1 MTEPENSP
9 LVLFRQS
16 ALAHPDRLWALH
28 ELAPLVGV
36 IARCWPGE
44 TLKESQRKE
53 RTLKLIEQAHVYI
66 TNSNPRVRAKL
77 EQCTGDSIVQSLAD
91 TASLGLSLV
100 KALGE
105 THLVPYGTCCTHMT
119 GYPGFIK
126 LIIQTGMVASVQVD
140 AAYQGEHFAVR
151 GGTNPGIDHDIRTDD
166 GFDRDDL
173 RITHVYMI
181 VNNLQGPPSWCVMN
195 RQQIDK
201 VRAASKASD
210 GPWRY
215 WYGEMAKKSV
225 IRRGRKQIPLRT
237 EDQSGQ
243 LLLRAMEL
251 DNRDFGILR
260 AEAEKQQNVLWC
272 DYLKRG
278 HAAVDAEIIS
288 AHTESLPPPMDEE
301 PTTESQA
308 TGGAQPGA
316 TAASPEP
323 EQAAAPGTGAP
334 PPPAPAEPA
343 PATKKPT
350 QKALDAFRARVKAR
364 RGGNSSLSDAEW
376 IKIVSEAEVGCG
388 LLEMNLKQFQQL
400 GQALQA
406 GKYDW
411 DGGERLPDA
420 GEGENDG

>member
-1 MTEPENSP
+1 
-9 LVLFRQS
+9 
-16 ALAHPDRLWALH
+16 
-28 ELAPLVGV
+28 
-36 IARCWPGE
+36 
-44 TLKESQRKE
+44 
-53 RTLKLIEQAHVYI
+53 
-66 TNSNPRVRAKL
+66 VRAKL

-343 PATKKPT
+343 NPSPRVLAG
-350 QKALDAFRARVKAR
+350 FRARVAAKRA
-364 RGGNSSLSDAEW
+364 GMSSMPDAEF
-376 IKIVSEAEVGCG
+376 IDTVCEAEIGCPLTG
-388 LLEMNLKQFQQL
+388 ATVEQ
-400 GQALQA
+400 
-406 GKYDW
+406 Y
-411 DGGERLPDA
+411 ERLNAALKAGEYTWDEGDRVPDA
-420 GEGENDG
+420 GEGKNDG